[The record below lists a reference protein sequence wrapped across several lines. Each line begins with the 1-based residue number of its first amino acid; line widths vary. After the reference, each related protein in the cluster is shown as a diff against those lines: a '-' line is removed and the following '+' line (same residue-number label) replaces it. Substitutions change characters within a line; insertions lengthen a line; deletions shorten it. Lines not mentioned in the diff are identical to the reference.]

1 MVIFEDVDPEAVA
14 LSAVTAKYRNAG
26 QVCTSPTRFYVHR
39 AIHDR
44 FVARFA
50 ELARAIKVG
59 NGLDP
64 ATRMGPLANARR
76 LEAMDRFLDDA
87 RSRQIAVPVGG
98 KRIGGEGCFYSPTLI
113 ANVDEDCLVSNVEPF
128 GPIAATTAFDTAE
141 DAIRLCNR
149 LPFGLASYVMTND
162 MRNAGAMID
171 GIEAGNVIV
180 NHWQASLPETPFGGY
195 KDSGVGS
202 EGGVEGLQAFQNIKY
217 VSEHRPPA

>member
-1 MVIFEDVDPEAVA
+1 
-14 LSAVTAKYRNAG
+14 VTAKYRNAG

-39 AIHDR
+39 SIHDR

-50 ELARAIKVG
+50 ELARTITVG

-64 ATRMGPLANARR
+64 TTRMGPLANARR
-76 LEAMDRFLDDA
+76 LEAMNRFLDDA

-98 KRIGGEGCFYSPTLI
+98 QRIAGQGCFYSPTLM

-128 GPIAATTAFDTAE
+128 GPIAATTAFDSPE
-141 DAIRLCNR
+141 EAIRLCNR

-162 MRNAGAMID
+162 LRNAGAMIE
-171 GIEAGNVIV
+171 GVEAGNVIL

-195 KDSGVGS
+195 KDSGIGL
-202 EGGVEGLQAFQNIKY
+202 EGGIEGLQAFQNVKY
-217 VSEHRPPA
+217 VSQFAPIGKAPE